1 MSARGAMCSLTSTL
15 EHGRALVFEDAL
27 DVHLLTHHVV
37 QTLDLTLSRL

>member
-1 MSARGAMCSLTSTL
+1 MSARGAMCSLTSSTP
-15 EHGRALVFEDAL
+15 RALVFEDAL

>member
-1 MSARGAMCSLTSTL
+1 MSARGAMCVLAHL